1 MKFIKQSLKTSR
13 GSTDMILSLKN
24 YQRFA
29 VDKLKNYFNIF
40 IELDSNLVVFKAP
53 TGSGKTLMASSM
65 MEELVSEK
73 EDVNFCFVWA
83 SIGWADLHFQSF
95 SNVNEYLGGN
105 PKCTLLDS
113 DFFGS
118 RHYINKHEIVF
129 VNWEKLVSKDSK
141 TGEWKNT
148 LMKDQEGSSFL
159 NVIEETK
166 KRGTKIILIVDEAH
180 RGTQAVATR
189 IQEFRE
195 TIIDPTYT
203 IEMSATPT
211 NRPNVNVKV
220 DDVIKE
226 GMIKKDIIV
235 NEGITIDF
243 SDDELTSEQVV
254 LEKGYQKRLELISE
268 YEKIESVV
276 KPLVLIQIPNS
287 EQGDAKIEM
296 ILDFFRDKGIT
307 LDNKR
312 LKIWTSE
319 FKLTVEEK
327 RDMKSSD
334 NPTEF
339 LVFKTAVAT
348 GWDCPRAHV
357 LVKFREGNSESFEIQ
372 TIGRI
377 LRTAEAKSYDDELL
391 DNAYIFT
398 NLSNFVTTQDSYNP
412 NRVKTEVSY
421 FRTISG
427 KSVYSPINLVSFYR
441 SREGD
446 YNSADTEFYSYYE
459 KAFVDYF
466 GITDEDIFQTQ
477 VIDKLVAKGV
487 DFGDEVILGVM
498 TQTGIEVVKIDE
510 SQNIGS
516 ESTYLKMS
524 DDDIQFAYYNII
536 KENLSGLAYIR
547 SKSSINGAITESFFN
562 HRVITEKSRKIS
574 GTQKLFLKNKDIFSL
589 ILLKATKEFRDY
601 LGMKA
606 GKKASR
612 NEFEIQDHCSYS
624 KDTFKI
630 HDSKLSLYQPL
641 RVKFKDEEGRQ
652 IENYLEGSF
661 IDYLDRHPK
670 TIDWFW
676 KNGDEQTITNFGVG
690 YSNDM
695 STFQPDFIIK
705 FKDGRIGIFDT
716 KPIGERKEDT
726 KIKADALAEFLVVE
740 NIRRKE
746 KGLSEVF
753 GGIVI
758 SNNYDSIA
766 KTYSNFKVFIGND
779 YKDFE
784 ENPTNWIS
792 FDNIL

>member
-1 MKFIKQSLKTSR
+1 
-13 GSTDMILSLKN
+13 MIFSLKN
-24 YQRFA
+24 YQRLA
-29 VDKLKNYFNIF
+29 VDKLKNYFNIY
-40 IELDSNLVVFKAP
+40 INLDSNLVVFKAP
-53 TGSGKTLMASSM
+53 TGSGKTLMASAM
-65 MEELVSEK
+65 MDELIYEK
-73 EDVNFCFVWA
+73 EDIDFCFVWA

-95 SNVNEYLGGN
+95 SNVNEYLSGS

-118 RHYINKHEIVF
+118 RHYIKKHEIVF

-159 NVIEETK
+159 NVIDETK

-220 DDVIKE
+220 EDVINE

-235 NEGITIDF
+235 NEGITADF
-243 SDDELTSEQVV
+243 SDNELTSEQVV

-268 YEKIESVV
+268 YAKIGSTV

-296 ILDFFRDKGIT
+296 IFDFFRNKGIT
-307 LDNKR
+307 LDNKK
-312 LKIWTSE
+312 LKIWTSDY
-319 FKLTVEEK
+319 KLTNEEK
-327 RDMKSSD
+327 RDMKSSE

-377 LRTAEAKSYDDELL
+377 LRTSEAKSYDNELL

-421 FRTISG
+421 FRTING

-446 YNSADTEFYSYYE
+446 YNSADTEFYAYYE
-459 KAFVDYF
+459 KAFVEYF
-466 GITDEDIFQTQ
+466 GITDGDIFQNQ
-477 VIDKLVAKGV
+477 VIDKLTAKGV
-487 DFGDEVILGVM
+487 DLGDEVILGVM

-516 ESTYLKMS
+516 ESAYLKMS
-524 DDDIQFAYYNII
+524 DNDIEFAYYNII

-562 HRVITEKSRKIS
+562 HKVITEKSRKIS
-574 GTQKLFLKNKDIFSL
+574 GTQKLFLKNKDIFSQ
-589 ILLKATKEFRDY
+589 ILCKATKEFRDY
-601 LGMKA
+601 LGEKA
-606 GKKASR
+606 GKKALR
-612 NEFEIQDHCSYS
+612 KEFEIEDHRSYS

-630 HDSKLSLYQPL
+630 HNSKLSLYQPL
-641 RVKFKDEEGRQ
+641 RVKFKDDEGRQ
-652 IENYLEGSF
+652 VENYLEGSF
-661 IDYLDRHPK
+661 IDYLDRHPG

-676 KNGDEQTITNFGVG
+676 QNGAEQTITNFGIG

-716 KPIGERKEDT
+716 KPVGERVEDT
-726 KIKADALAEFLVVE
+726 KIKADALAVFLIEE
-740 NIRRKE
+740 NKRRSE
-746 KGLSEVF
+746 KGLHKVI

-758 SNNYDSIA
+758 SNNYDSVA
-766 KTYSNFKVFIGND
+766 KTYSNFKVFMGND
-779 YKDFE
+779 YKDFQE
-784 ENPTNWIS
+784 DSSKWIS
-792 FDNIL
+792 FDSLHIE

>member
-1 MKFIKQSLKTSR
+1 
-13 GSTDMILSLKN
+13 MILSLKD
-24 YQRFA
+24 YQRYA
-29 VDKLKNYFNIF
+29 VDKLKNYFNIY
-40 IELDSNLVVFKAP
+40 IGLESNLVVFKAP

-65 MEELVSEK
+65 MEELINENDNV
-73 EDVNFCFVWA
+73 DFCFVWA

-95 SNVNEYLGGN
+95 SNVKEYLGGS

-118 RHYINKHEIVF
+118 RHFINSHEIVF

-159 NVIEETK
+159 NVIDETK
-166 KRGTKIILIVDEAH
+166 RRGTKIILIVDEAH

-203 IEMSATPT
+203 IEMSATPI

-220 DDVIKE
+220 EDVIKE

-235 NEGITIDF
+235 NEGITTDF
-243 SDDELTSEQVV
+243 SDNDLTSEQVV
-254 LEKGYQKRLELISE
+254 LEKGYQKRIELRQE
-268 YEKIESVV
+268 YEKNGSKVM
-276 KPLVLIQIPNS
+276 PLVLVQIPNS
-287 EQGDAKIEM
+287 EQGEAKIEM
-296 ILDFFRDKGIT
+296 IIDFFRDKGIT
-307 LDNKR
+307 LDNNK

-319 FKLTVEEK
+319 YKLTPEEK
-327 RDMKSSD
+327 REMKSFE

-377 LRTAEAKSYDDELL
+377 LRTAEAKAYDVELL

-398 NLSNFVTTQDSYNP
+398 NLSNFITTQDSYNP

-421 FRTISG
+421 FRTINGESI
-427 KSVYSPINLVSFYR
+427 YTPINLMSFYR

-446 YNSADTEFYSYYE
+446 YNSADTEFYAYYE
-459 KAFVDYF
+459 KSFCEYF
-466 GITDEDIFQTQ
+466 GITDGDIFQNQ
-477 VIDKLVAKGV
+477 VIDKLTAKGV
-487 DFGDEVILGVM
+487 RFGDEVILGVM

-510 SQNIGS
+510 SQSVGS

-524 DDDIQFAYYNII
+524 DNDIEFAFYNVI
-536 KENLSGLAYIR
+536 KDNLSGLAYIR

-562 HRVITEKSRKIS
+562 HKVITEKSRKIS
-574 GTQKLFLKNKDIFSL
+574 GTQRLFLKNKDIFSQ
-589 ILLKATKEFRDY
+589 ILSKATKEFRDY
-601 LGMKA
+601 LGEKS
-606 GKKASR
+606 GKKATR
-612 NEFEIQDHCSYS
+612 KEFEIEDHKSYS

-652 IENYLEGSF
+652 VENYLEGSF
-661 IDYLDRHPK
+661 IDYLDRHPGK
-670 TIDWFW
+670 IDWFW
-676 KNGDEQTITNFGVG
+676 QNGAEQTITNFGIG

-716 KPIGERKEDT
+716 KPIGERAEDT
-726 KIKADALAEFLVVE
+726 KIKADALAVFLANE
-740 NIRRKE
+740 NLRRKE
-746 KGLSEVF
+746 KGLGEVI

-758 SNNYDSIA
+758 SNNYDSTS
-766 KTYSNFKVFIGND
+766 KTYSNFKVFIGED
-779 YKDFE
+779 YKDYQE
-784 ENPTNWIS
+784 SPNSWQS
-792 FDNIL
+792 FDSLMQG

>member
-1 MKFIKQSLKTSR
+1 
-13 GSTDMILSLKN
+13 MIFSLKN
-24 YQRFA
+24 YQRLA
-29 VDKLKNYFNIF
+29 VDKLKNYFNIY
-40 IELDSNLVVFKAP
+40 INLDSNLVVFKAP
-53 TGSGKTLMASSM
+53 TGSGKTLMASAM
-65 MEELVSEK
+65 MDELIYEK
-73 EDVNFCFVWA
+73 EDIDFCFVWA

-95 SNVNEYLGGN
+95 SNVNEYLSGS

-118 RHYINKHEIVF
+118 RHYIKKHEIVF

-159 NVIEETK
+159 NVIDETK

-220 DDVIKE
+220 EDVINE

-235 NEGITIDF
+235 NEGITADF
-243 SDDELTSEQVV
+243 SDNELTSEQVV

-268 YEKIESVV
+268 YAKIGSTV

-296 ILDFFRDKGIT
+296 IFDFFRNKGIT
-307 LDNKR
+307 LDNKK
-312 LKIWTSE
+312 LKIWTSDY
-319 FKLTVEEK
+319 KLTNEEK
-327 RDMKSSD
+327 RDMKSSE

-377 LRTAEAKSYDDELL
+377 LRTSEAKSYDNELL

-421 FRTISG
+421 FRTING

-446 YNSADTEFYSYYE
+446 YNSADTEFYAYYE
-459 KAFVDYF
+459 KAFVEYF
-466 GITDEDIFQTQ
+466 GITDGDIFQNQ
-477 VIDKLVAKGV
+477 VIDKLTAKGV
-487 DFGDEVILGVM
+487 DLGDEVILGVM

-516 ESTYLKMS
+516 ESAYLKMS
-524 DDDIQFAYYNII
+524 DNDIEFAYYNII

-562 HRVITEKSRKIS
+562 HKVITEKSRKIS
-574 GTQKLFLKNKDIFSL
+574 GTQKLFLKNKDIFSQ
-589 ILLKATKEFRDY
+589 ILCKATKEFRDY
-601 LGMKA
+601 LGEKA
-606 GKKASR
+606 GKKALR
-612 NEFEIQDHCSYS
+612 KEFEIEDHRSYS

-630 HDSKLSLYQPL
+630 HNSKLSLYQPL
-641 RVKFKDEEGRQ
+641 RVIFKDDEGRQ
-652 IENYLEGSF
+652 VENYLEGSF
-661 IDYLDRHPK
+661 IDYLDRHPG

-676 KNGDEQTITNFGVG
+676 QNGAEQTITNFGIG

-716 KPIGERKEDT
+716 KPVGERVEDT
-726 KIKADALAEFLVVE
+726 KIKADALAVFLIEE
-740 NIRRKE
+740 NKRRSE
-746 KGLSEVF
+746 KGLHKVI

-758 SNNYDSIA
+758 SNNYDSVA
-766 KTYSNFKVFIGND
+766 KTYSNFKVFMGND
-779 YKDFE
+779 YKDFQE
-784 ENPTNWIS
+784 DSSKWNS
-792 FDNIL
+792 FDSLHIE

>member
-1 MKFIKQSLKTSR
+1 
-13 GSTDMILSLKN
+13 
-24 YQRFA
+24 
-29 VDKLKNYFNIF
+29 
-40 IELDSNLVVFKAP
+40 
-53 TGSGKTLMASSM
+53 
-65 MEELVSEK
+65 
-73 EDVNFCFVWA
+73 
-83 SIGWADLHFQSF
+83 
-95 SNVNEYLGGN
+95 
-105 PKCTLLDS
+105 
-113 DFFGS
+113 
-118 RHYINKHEIVF
+118 
-129 VNWEKLVSKDSK
+129 
-141 TGEWKNT
+141 
-148 LMKDQEGSSFL
+148 L

-220 DDVIKE
+220 EDVINE

-235 NEGITIDF
+235 NEGITADF
-243 SDDELTSEQVV
+243 SDNELTSEQVV

-268 YEKIESVV
+268 YAKIGSTV

-296 ILDFFRDKGIT
+296 ILDFFRNKGIT
-307 LDNKR
+307 LDNKK
-312 LKIWTSE
+312 LKIWTSDY
-319 FKLTVEEK
+319 KLTNEEK
-327 RDMKSSD
+327 RDMKSSE

-377 LRTAEAKSYDDELL
+377 LRTSEAKSYDNELL

-421 FRTISG
+421 FRTING

-446 YNSADTEFYSYYE
+446 YNSADTEFYAYYE
-459 KAFVDYF
+459 KAFVEYF
-466 GITDEDIFQTQ
+466 GITDGDIFQNQ
-477 VIDKLVAKGV
+477 VIDKLTAKGV
-487 DFGDEVILGVM
+487 DLGDEVILGVM

-516 ESTYLKMS
+516 ESAYLKMS
-524 DDDIQFAYYNII
+524 DNDIEFAYYNII

-562 HRVITEKSRKIS
+562 HKVITEKSRKIS
-574 GTQKLFLKNKDIFSL
+574 GTQKLFLKNKDIFSQ
-589 ILLKATKEFRDY
+589 ILCKATKEFRDY
-601 LGMKA
+601 LGEKA
-606 GKKASR
+606 GKKALR
-612 NEFEIQDHCSYS
+612 KEFEIEDHRSYS

-630 HDSKLSLYQPL
+630 HNSKLSLYQPL
-641 RVKFKDEEGRQ
+641 RVKFKDDEGRQ
-652 IENYLEGSF
+652 VENYLEGSF
-661 IDYLDRHPK
+661 IDYLDRHPG

-676 KNGDEQTITNFGVG
+676 QNGAEQTITNFGIG

-716 KPIGERKEDT
+716 KPVGERVEDT
-726 KIKADALAEFLVVE
+726 KIKADALAVFLIEE
-740 NIRRKE
+740 NKRRSE
-746 KGLSEVF
+746 KGLHKVI

-758 SNNYDSIA
+758 SNNYDSVA
-766 KTYSNFKVFIGND
+766 KTYSNFKVFMGND
-779 YKDFE
+779 YKDFQE
-784 ENPTNWIS
+784 DSSKWNS
-792 FDNIL
+792 FDSLHIE

>member
-1 MKFIKQSLKTSR
+1 
-13 GSTDMILSLKN
+13 MIFSLKN
-24 YQRFA
+24 YQRLA
-29 VDKLKNYFNIF
+29 VDKLKNYFNIY
-40 IELDSNLVVFKAP
+40 INLDSNLVVFKAP
-53 TGSGKTLMASSM
+53 TGSGKTLMASAM
-65 MEELVSEK
+65 MDELIYEK
-73 EDVNFCFVWA
+73 EDIDFCFVWA

-95 SNVNEYLGGN
+95 SNVNEYLSGS

-118 RHYINKHEIVF
+118 RHYIKKHEIVF

-159 NVIEETK
+159 NVIDETK

-220 DDVIKE
+220 EDVINE

-235 NEGITIDF
+235 NEGITADF
-243 SDDELTSEQVV
+243 SDNELTSEQVV

-268 YEKIESVV
+268 YAKIGSTV

-296 ILDFFRDKGIT
+296 IFDFFRNKGIT
-307 LDNKR
+307 LDNKK
-312 LKIWTSE
+312 LKIWTSDY
-319 FKLTVEEK
+319 KLTNEEK
-327 RDMKSSD
+327 RDMKSSE

-377 LRTAEAKSYDDELL
+377 LRTSEAKSYDNELL

-421 FRTISG
+421 FRTING

-446 YNSADTEFYSYYE
+446 YNSADTEFYAYYE
-459 KAFVDYF
+459 KAFVEYF
-466 GITDEDIFQTQ
+466 GITDGDIFQNQ
-477 VIDKLVAKGV
+477 VIDKLTAKGV
-487 DFGDEVILGVM
+487 DLGDEVILGVM

-516 ESTYLKMS
+516 ESAYLKMS
-524 DDDIQFAYYNII
+524 DNDIEFAYYNII

-562 HRVITEKSRKIS
+562 HKVITEKSRKIS
-574 GTQKLFLKNKDIFSL
+574 GTQKLFLKNKDIFSQ
-589 ILLKATKEFRDY
+589 ILCKATKEFRDY
-601 LGMKA
+601 LGEKA
-606 GKKASR
+606 GKKALR
-612 NEFEIQDHCSYS
+612 KEFEIEDHRSYS

-630 HDSKLSLYQPL
+630 HNSKLSLYQPL
-641 RVKFKDEEGRQ
+641 RVKFKDDEGRQ
-652 IENYLEGSF
+652 VENYLEGSF
-661 IDYLDRHPK
+661 IDYLDRHPG

-676 KNGDEQTITNFGVG
+676 QNGAEQTITNFGIG

-716 KPIGERKEDT
+716 KPVGERVEDT
-726 KIKADALAEFLVVE
+726 KIKADALAVFLIEE
-740 NIRRKE
+740 NKRRSE
-746 KGLSEVF
+746 KGLHKVI

-758 SNNYDSIA
+758 SNNYDSVA
-766 KTYSNFKVFIGND
+766 KTYSNFKVFMGND
-779 YKDFE
+779 YKDFQE
-784 ENPTNWIS
+784 DSSKWNS
-792 FDNIL
+792 FDSLHIE

>member
-1 MKFIKQSLKTSR
+1 
-13 GSTDMILSLKN
+13 MILSLKN
-24 YQRFA
+24 YQRIA
-29 VDKLKNYFNIF
+29 VDRLKNFFGFY
-40 IELDSNLVVFKAP
+40 IEEESNLVVFKAP
-53 TGSGKTLMASSM
+53 TGSGKTLMASIM
-65 MEELVSEK
+65 MEELVNEN
-73 EDVNFCFVWA
+73 ENVDFCFVWA

-95 SNVNEYLGGN
+95 LNVKDYLN
-105 PKCTLLDS
+105 DSPKCSLLDS
-113 DFFGS
+113 EFFGS

-148 LMKDQEGSSFL
+148 LMQDQEGSSFL
-159 NVIEETK
+159 NVINETK
-166 KRGTKIILIVDEAH
+166 NRGTKIVLIVDEAH

-195 TIIDPTYT
+195 TIIDPTFT

-211 NRPNVNVKV
+211 NRPNVNVRV
-220 DDVIKE
+220 EDVIEE

-235 NEGITIDF
+235 NEGITTDF
-243 SDDELTSEQVV
+243 TDDELTSEQVV
-254 LEKGYQKRLELISE
+254 LEKGYQKRLELIKE
-268 YEKIESVV
+268 YEKIDSKV

-287 EQGDAKIEM
+287 EQGDAKIDI
-296 ILDFFRDKGIT
+296 ILDFFREKGIT
-307 LDNKR
+307 LENKK

-319 FKLTVEEK
+319 YKLTAEEK

-348 GWDCPRAHV
+348 GWDCPRAHI

-377 LRTAEAKSYDDELL
+377 LRTAEAKSYDINLL

-398 NLSNFVTTQDSYNP
+398 NLSNFVTTQDSYSP

-421 FRTISG
+421 FRTLNG
-427 KSVYSPINLVSFYR
+427 QSVYSPINLVSFYR

-446 YNSADTEFYSYYE
+446 YNSADTEFYEYYE
-459 KAFVDYF
+459 RSFREYF
-466 GITDEDIFQTQ
+466 GITDDDIFQNQ
-477 VIDKLVAKGV
+477 IIDKLVSKGV
-487 DFGDEVILGVM
+487 HFGDEVILGVM

-524 DDDIQFAYYNII
+524 DNDIEFAYYNVI
-536 KENLSGLAYIR
+536 KDNLSGLAYIR

-562 HRVITEKSRKIS
+562 NKVITEKARKIS
-574 GTQKLFLKNKDIFSL
+574 GTQKLFLKNKDIFSS
-589 ILLKATKEFRDY
+589 ILSKATKEFRDY
-601 LGMKA
+601 LGEKA
-606 GKKASR
+606 GKKPSR
-612 NEFEIQDHCSYS
+612 KEFEIEDHKSYS

-630 HDSKLSLYQPL
+630 HDSVLSLYQPL

-652 IENYLEGSF
+652 VENYLEGSF
-661 IDYLDRHPK
+661 IDYLDRHPNEVE
-670 TIDWFW
+670 WFW
-676 KNGDEQTITNFGVG
+676 QNGAEQMITNFGIG
-690 YSNDM
+690 YNNDM

-716 KPIGERKEDT
+716 KPIGERTEDT
-726 KIKADALAEFLVVE
+726 KIKAEALATFLIEE
-740 NIRRKE
+740 NLRRKE
-746 KGLSEVF
+746 KGLSNVI

-766 KTYSNFKVFIGND
+766 KKYSNFKVFLGNE
-779 YKDFE
+779 YKDFQE
-784 ENPTNWIS
+784 DSSHWVS
-792 FDNIL
+792 FDSILNL